1 MGSICYLGRNVT
13 NSLLLLSAKLF
24 QEANEKLSV
33 GENVKD
39 DNGANHGYG
48 WRHIGAGHGEQI
60 RAAGFAS
67 VEKFVEAVA
76 RNYDAMRKGV

>member
-1 MGSICYLGRNVT
+1 MT
-13 NSLLLLSAKLF
+13 NSLLLSAKLF

-39 DNGANHGYG
+39 DNGANHGYCLL
-48 WRHIGAGHGEQI
+48 HNEAGHGEQI

-67 VEKFVEAVA
+67 VEEFVEAVA
-76 RNYDAMRKGV
+76 RNYDTIREGGIIAGNQTY